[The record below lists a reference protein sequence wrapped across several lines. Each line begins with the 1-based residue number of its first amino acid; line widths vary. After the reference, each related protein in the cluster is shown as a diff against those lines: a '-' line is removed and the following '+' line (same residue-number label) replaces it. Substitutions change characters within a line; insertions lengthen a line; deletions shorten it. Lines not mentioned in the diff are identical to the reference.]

1 VTDAPPAKPRR
12 AAEHEVG
19 ERVVRIGMP
28 RTPFADFYASLLAS
42 SWSLLVGGI
51 TGAYVV
57 LNLFFASLFYFGGT
71 FGGATILNAR
81 EGSFQ
86 DAFFFSV
93 QTFATIGYGTM
104 SPQGFFGNLLVTIEA
119 IVGILFVA
127 MATGLMFA
135 KFSRPSARV
144 VFSRNAVI
152 TNREGIPTLMFRM
165 ANERGNRIVEA
176 SVRVVLV
183 RNETTSEGEKLR
195 RFYDL
200 PLTRSQTALFAF
212 TWSAMSPITETSP
225 LFGETTTSL
234 EDSEAELVISL
245 VGIDET
251 LSQTIHARHY
261 YAADD
266 VLFGRRFVDILAS
279 LPDGRRS
286 FDYSR
291 FHDLLP

>member
-1 VTDAPPAKPRR
+1 MSDAPPPVNPRR
-12 AAEHEVG
+12 RAPEHEVG
-19 ERVVRIGMP
+19 DRVVRIGMP

-42 SWSLLVGGI
+42 SWSLLVGVI

-57 LNLFFASLFYFGGT
+57 LNLFFASLFY

-93 QTFATIGYGTM
+93 QTFATIGYGAM

-152 TNREGIPTLMFRM
+152 TKREGVPTLMFRM

-183 RNETTSEGEKLR
+183 RNETTSEGEKVR

-200 PLTRSQTALFAF
+200 PLTRAQTALFAF

-225 LFGETTTSL
+225 LYGETTASL
-234 EDSEAELVISL
+234 EDSEDELVISL

-261 YAADD
+261 YGADD
-266 VLFGRRFVDILAS
+266 VLFGRKFVDILAS
-279 LPDGRRS
+279 L
-286 FDYSR
+286 
-291 FHDLLP
+291 